1 MIEVLEHLSA
11 VLLRLDEQMTCYL
24 HSPQSRLSRSR
35 ILDTMSWPMF
45 FSVTLGTL
53 RLVTVSLSILQKSSI
68 QTHQGPI
75 YSLCLQHYSFG
86 FEVRGLTAL
95 HATSEEVAEW
105 IDIVNP
111 VKTDGSGLNR
121 DGESGLRQM
130 QEASSSGSA
139 FNVKVLNLGLLKAF
153 SDFKHLDIPRSED
166 TLDTLKAMQGQTPSP
181 QLELEISRLE
191 KEIELYSQE
200 KFCYEAQI
208 LRVYLISSTLSVS
221 AYVAPIL

>member
-139 FNVKVLNLGLLKAF
+139 FN
-153 SDFKHLDIPRSED
+153 DIPRSED